1 MTWSPLWNLPIV
13 KPATL
18 LVSVPLISLITSSYV
33 GRLDFSGGGSGNS
46 QEEISEEEEMRY
58 WSQCLSDPNH
68 KNFNPFSL
76 NGK

>member
-46 QEEISEEEEMRY
+46 QQEISEEEEMRS
-58 WSQCLSDPNH
+58 WSQNLSDPNH
-68 KNFNPFSL
+68 RNYQPFSL
-76 NGK
+76 NSK